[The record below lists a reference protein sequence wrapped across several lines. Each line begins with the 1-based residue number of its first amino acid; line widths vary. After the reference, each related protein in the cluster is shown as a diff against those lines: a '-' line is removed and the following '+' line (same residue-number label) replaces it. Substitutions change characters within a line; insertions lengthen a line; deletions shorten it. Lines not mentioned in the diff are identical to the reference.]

1 MKLYF
6 EKDAKKSLAT
16 FRRRVQKKNLQ
27 NVRTISRNL
36 PLLHP
41 ILSDNQRYEKLV
53 RDFASTV
60 WIVIYIFIY
69 SAEIH
74 DH

>member
-1 MKLYF
+1 MKSYF

-27 NVRTISRNL
+27 NVRTNSRNL

-41 ILSDNQRYEKLV
+41 ILSDNQRHEKLV
-53 RDFASTV
+53 RDLASTV

-74 DH
+74 EH